1 MEREQDFDNEIE
13 IDLKDLFL
21 EIISYWQWIILVTI
35 ATGAVAFAISR
46 FMITPMYESTSELY
60 VLSKSTSITSL
71 ADIQTGTSL
80 TNDYIVVV
88 KGRPV
93 LDQVIENL
101 NLNESYKTLGGRVT
115 LDNPSN
121 SRVLNITVTDP
132 NPQMAKTIAD
142 EIAKVASA
150 YIAEKMKQDPPTII
164 QSGYDDGGAVSPN
177 IGKNTVIG
185 AFAGAFLSI
194 AVIVVSYLFNDTIID
209 TEDVEKKLG
218 MNVLGTLPLDESED
232 DGEQG
237 KGRKHGRGSHRKKR
251 KKEIGFSIRKPV
263 SGDGQM
269 ELVKFGKLKEQSY
282 TMKESLRALK
292 TNIQFCGDDIR
303 TLLVT
308 SSVPNEGKSTVA
320 LDLARSLTESGN
332 RVLFIDT
339 DMRKSVLAGR
349 LRATAASGGEICGLS
364 HYLSGQ
370 RRLEEVMYGTEIPG
384 LFMIFA
390 GPSVPNPTEILEKKY
405 FQELLNFGK
414 EHFNYIIIDCAP
426 IGAAI
431 DAAVVAKYCDG
442 AIIVIGQ
449 GMASARMIQSVKKQL
464 EASGVRILGAVLNK
478 VNNKKN
484 SHVSGYYGNY
494 YGSYYGRSDKA

>member
-132 NPQMAKTIAD
+132 DPQMAKTIAD

-185 AFAGAFLSI
+185 AFAGAFLS
-194 AVIVVSYLFNDTIID
+194 
-209 TEDVEKKLG
+209 
-218 MNVLGTLPLDESED
+218 
-232 DGEQG
+232 
-237 KGRKHGRGSHRKKR
+237 
-251 KKEIGFSIRKPV
+251 
-263 SGDGQM
+263 
-269 ELVKFGKLKEQSY
+269 
-282 TMKESLRALK
+282 
-292 TNIQFCGDDIR
+292 
-303 TLLVT
+303 
-308 SSVPNEGKSTVA
+308 
-320 LDLARSLTESGN
+320 
-332 RVLFIDT
+332 
-339 DMRKSVLAGR
+339 MRL
-349 LRATAASGGEICGLS
+349 
-364 HYLSGQ
+364 
-370 RRLEEVMYGTEIPG
+370 
-384 LFMIFA
+384 
-390 GPSVPNPTEILEKKY
+390 
-405 FQELLNFGK
+405 
-414 EHFNYIIIDCAP
+414 
-426 IGAAI
+426 
-431 DAAVVAKYCDG
+431 
-442 AIIVIGQ
+442 
-449 GMASARMIQSVKKQL
+449 
-464 EASGVRILGAVLNK
+464 
-478 VNNKKN
+478 
-484 SHVSGYYGNY
+484 
-494 YGSYYGRSDKA
+494 